1 MKTVEFTIK
10 SISPM
15 LMHSDRTANPLN
27 EFTKKLKAITGKRKK
42 TDDDHAAIAKLE
54 FEASCYYHKNLWY
67 IPAANFEAMLL
78 ASAKHFK
85 LGTTIKQALLVPD
98 DGEFN
103 FDDKKLKPSDL
114 FSIDDYVDQRT
125 VKVGTSKTI
134 RTRPIFHDYSVKFTC
149 WLDTDKMNVEQL
161 QQIVENAGRYVGLGD
176 YRPRYGRFE
185 VTNVEVSN
193 G

>member
-1 MKTVEFTIK
+1 MSTQ
-10 SISPM
+10 
-15 LMHSDRTANPLN
+15 
-27 EFTKKLKAITGKRKK
+27 KLKVFTGKRKK
-42 TDDDHAAIAKLE
+42 TDDDHAAISAIE
-54 FEASCYYHKNLWY
+54 FEASCYYEKKWH

-98 DGEFN
+98 DAEFN
-103 FDDKKLKPSDL
+103 FADKELIPADL
-114 FSIDDYVDQRT
+114 FTLSEYVDQRT

-134 RTRPIFHDYSVKFTC
+134 RTRPIFHDYTVKFTC
-149 WLDTDKMNVEQL
+149 WLDTDKMNVDQL
-161 QQIVENAGRYVGLGD
+161 QQIVENAGKYVGLGD

-185 VTNVEVSN
+185 IEKVEVKN

>member
-1 MKTVEFTIK
+1 MKTVKFTIE

-27 EFTKKLKAITGKRKK
+27 PHTKALKAITGKRKK
-42 TDDDHAAIAKLE
+42 TDDDHYEIAKLE
-54 FEASCYYHKNLWY
+54 FIASCYFNSRWH

-98 DGEFN
+98 DAEFI
-103 FDDKKLKPSDL
+103 FSDSKLKPEDL
-114 FSIDDYVDQRT
+114 FRIDEYVDQRT
-125 VKVGTSKTI
+125 VKVGTAKTI
-134 RTRPIFHDYSVKFTC
+134 RTRPIFNSYKVKFTC
-149 WLDTDKMNVEQL
+149 WLDTDKMNLEQL
-161 QQIVENAGRYVGLGD
+161 QQIVENAGKYVGLGD

-185 VTNVEVSN
+185 VVKMEVQ
-193 G
+193 

>member
-27 EFTKKLKAITGKRKK
+27 EYTKKLKALTGKRKK

-54 FEASCYYHKNLWY
+54 FIASCYYNKNGWY

-85 LGTTIKQALLVPD
+85 LGTTVKQALLVPD
-98 DGEFN
+98 DAIFDFN
-103 FDDKKLKPSDL
+103 DRKLSPEDI
-114 FSIDDYVDQRT
+114 FSIDDYVDTRT
-125 VKVGTSKTI
+125 VKVGTSKTM
-134 RTRPIFHDYSVKFTC
+134 RTRPIFHEYEVTFAC

-161 QQIVENAGRYVGLGD
+161 KQIVENAGRYVGLGD

-185 VTNVEVSN
+185 VIKTEVSN